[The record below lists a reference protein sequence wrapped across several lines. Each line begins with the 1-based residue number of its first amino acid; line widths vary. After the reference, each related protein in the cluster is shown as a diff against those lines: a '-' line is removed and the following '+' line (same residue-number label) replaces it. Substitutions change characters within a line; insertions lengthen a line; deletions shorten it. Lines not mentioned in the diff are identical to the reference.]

1 MIENTNK
8 TFDRNGREIEI
19 GMKVK
24 RTIYAEGFYSE
35 VGKYVAE
42 VASLASDGSAF
53 LVVKGSSCRWR
64 STYFEVVEGK
74 EYRLAVFNKETPI
87 IICCNHREFQTEM
100 EQSPGFVRWHTE
112 WIEW

>member
-1 MIENTNK
+1 MIENTIK
-8 TFDRNGREIEI
+8 TFDHNGREIEI

-24 RTIYAEGFYSE
+24 RVIDTKEFYSE
-35 VGKYVAE
+35 IGEYVME
-42 VASLASDGSAF
+42 VASLASDGSSLLA
-53 LVVKGSSCRWR
+53 VKGSPYRWR
-64 STYFEVVEGK
+64 SAYFEVVEGK

-100 EQSPGFVRWHTE
+100 EQSPGFVHWHTE

>member
-8 TFDRNGREIEI
+8 TFDRNGREIKI

-24 RTIYAEGFYSE
+24 RIIGMDEFYSE

-42 VASLASDGSAF
+42 VVSLASEDSSLLA
-53 LVVKGSSCRWR
+53 VKGSSYRWR
-64 STYFEVVEGK
+64 SAYFEVVEGK